1 MLPRIVGSAAL
12 QATAVVA
19 IPLVA
24 SQSPWA
30 PVVLMFVCGLG
41 TAIMQASVMGVVSR
55 FPPEYSAGFMLG
67 QGVIGVTS
75 SALQVSIKAAVQSQ
89 VAPDG
94 SLPDAVNAAA
104 ATGYFVF
111 AAALMVACGAGFY
124 IVDQTPFADFYL
136 RDGRSKAD
144 SGVEGG
150 SDAGRARAGS
160 GGDDE
165 DDDGGASSSSRK
177 ESSGSG
183 EGAQLLIGGRTSAA
197 GASAS
202 SARGFFSPALLSAAS
217 KARVYIL
224 ALFLVFFV
232 TFLLFPTVLLDR
244 IPYRGGFG
252 SRAGFL
258 GTPRVGWW
266 SVVLLAVFNTFDTV
280 GRSLAGARAFSA
292 VSSAAL
298 LVLVVA
304 RTAFIALLLG
314 CALGWGPAFGDA
326 TTAVM
331 GAAFALT
338 NGLFASLAFIGAPQA
353 PGVTPAERQSVGMLL
368 SIALNLGILAGSNA
382 AFMFASI
389 PATP

>member
-12 QATAVVA
+12 QAAAVVA

-55 FPPEYSAGFMLG
+55 FPSEYSAGFMLG
-67 QGVIGVTS
+67 QGIIGVTS
-75 SALQVSIKAAVQSQ
+75 SALQLSIKAAVQSQ

-94 SLPDAVNAAA
+94 SLPESVNAAA

-111 AAALMVACGAGFY
+111 AAALMIACGAGFY
-124 IVDQTPFADFYL
+124 IVDQTPFADYYL
-136 RDGRSKAD
+136 RGGRSKAD
-144 SGVEGG
+144 GGVE
-150 SDAGRARAGS
+150 D
-160 GGDDE
+160 GGDDGRDHTDSGDE
-165 DDDGGASSSSRK
+165 GAENDADFAVSRRD
-177 ESSGSG
+177 SSGSG
-183 EGAQLLIGGRTSAA
+183 EGAQLLIGGTSSAGVSKPRRFLSLALISAA
-197 GASAS
+197 Y
-202 SARGFFSPALLSAAS
+202 

-252 SRAGFL
+252 SHAGFL

-266 SVVLLAVFNTFDTV
+266 SVVLLAIFNTFDTV
-280 GRSLAGARAFSA
+280 GRSLAGARAFSS
-292 VSSAAL
+292 VSQTML

-304 RTAFIALLLG
+304 RAAFIALLLG
-314 CALGWGPAFGDA
+314 CALGWGPAFSDV
-326 TTAVM
+326 TTATLD
-331 GAAFALT
+331 AAFALT

-353 PGVTPAERQSVGMLL
+353 PGVTPNERQSIGMLL

-382 AFMFASI
+382 AFMFSGI